1 MKIADEMQ
9 NEGNFDVY
17 DVRSPPVPNE
27 AERIW
32 IILHFHNDIE
42 DVLNLV
48 GLLGAA
54 LINYETTMRE
64 SSSLIDGG
72 THRSKL

>member
-27 AERIW
+27 ANQI
-32 IILHFHNDIE
+32 
-42 DVLNLV
+42 
-48 GLLGAA
+48 
-54 LINYETTMRE
+54 
-64 SSSLIDGG
+64 
-72 THRSKL
+72 